1 MFLTARRCANLHPVS
16 RGPPICLRWL
26 LHGLLTP
33 CAHNMVL
40 GDGENDVAV
49 GVVFDLRERTLVSG
63 EKNRPHV
70 CGVCRAEW
78 AVRRV
83 GGGLCSCGDS

>member
-1 MFLTARRCANLHPVS
+1 M
-16 RGPPICLRWL
+16 CLRGL
-26 LHGLLTP
+26 LGGLLTP

-40 GDGENDVAV
+40 GDRENDVAV

-70 CGVCRAEW
+70 CGVSGRRGRFEGWAEAFVV
-78 AVRRV
+78 AVTLERPS
-83 GGGLCSCGDS
+83 LNCSSLWDAMC